1 MRDDSPV
8 IRERVI
14 VPEDEVVVE
23 RVSDT
28 TTPVSAA
35 VVPVAVSTARVPT
48 DAEYRLAGL
57 ERAMQLWWLFVGT
70 LCCLIVF
77 RFCLL
82 LFGVNQANAF
92 ANLLLTVT
100 QPLVAPFLTM
110 FGSPAAGQAIMEL
123 PDFVA
128 VITYLLVGIGVDRL
142 LRVLFAP
149 PDPTGNAYR
158 TTI

>member
-1 MRDDSPV
+1 MPELDPV

-14 VPEDEVVVE
+14 VPQDEVVVE
-23 RVSDT
+23 RVTDR
-28 TTPVSAA
+28 TPVP
-35 VVPVAVSTARVPT
+35 VVPVTVSTVRVPS

-57 ERAMQLWWLFVGT
+57 ERGLQLWWLLVGT
-70 LCCLIVF
+70 VCALIAF

-82 LFGVNQANAF
+82 LFGVNQANVF
-92 ANLLLTVT
+92 ANLLLTMS

-110 FGSPAAGQAIMEL
+110 FGTPAAGQAVMEL
-123 PDFVA
+123 PDFFA

-142 LRVLFAP
+142 FRLLFAP

-158 TTI
+158 TLV

>member
-1 MRDDSPV
+1 MLRKETPV
-8 IRERVI
+8 LRERVI
-14 VPEDEVVVE
+14 VPEDQVVVE

-28 TTPVSAA
+28 TTPVIP
-35 VVPVAVSTARVPT
+35 VVATTTRVST
-48 DAEYRLAGL
+48 DAEVRLAGL

-70 LCCLIVF
+70 ICSLIAF

-82 LFGVNQANAF
+82 LFGVNQENLF
-92 ANLLLTVT
+92 ANLLLTVS

-110 FGSPAAGQAIMEL
+110 FGSPEAGRAIMEL

-128 VITYLLVGIGVDRL
+128 VITYVLVGIGVDRL
-142 LRVLFAP
+142 FRLLLAP